1 MIMKIEYRHSASK
14 TNTFIDSPAFWI
26 INELYDFDSGPNARM
41 VMGLAAEDAANHA
54 LQNQITDFDSITEF
68 AQKKYNEHD
77 VVNGD
82 EDECLWSGIIAHK
95 FVQELP
101 QFGDVVSWQNEL
113 QVPGKKWG
121 LEHDIICKTDFEF
134 KDVIVDTKA
143 TAYIRRLKSGKVDA
157 KWYPKPADVRQQC
170 LYREVFGKE
179 TMLLYCSPTDQYCV
193 DMVGRDEL
201 KPMINAMK
209 HIEHILKIA
218 PTKEDIVRM
227 FPLTLDNFR
236 WKGSKGSVD
245 FAEKLWSECLQ

>member
-1 MIMKIEYRHSASK
+1 MIMKIEYRHSAST

-95 FVQELP
+95 FVEELP

-121 LEHDIICKTDFEF
+121 LEYDVICKTDFEF